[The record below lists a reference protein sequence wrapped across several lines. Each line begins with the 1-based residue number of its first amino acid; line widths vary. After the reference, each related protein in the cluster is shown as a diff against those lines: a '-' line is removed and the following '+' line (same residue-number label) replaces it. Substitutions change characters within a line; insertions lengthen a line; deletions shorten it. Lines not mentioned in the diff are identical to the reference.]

1 MTKLLLQILFFLT
14 CSKPM
19 RRFSMRKRVPSRGI
33 FIILLVKADA
43 LRAGHQTED
52 GSWPENRKSCAN
64 VFICML
70 HVVALSIFVYTTKRL
85 FLSLFFFLFCEFKL
99 LRVQPC
105 WFTLYQWGAEKI
117 NGFWWHNVFDLKRKK
132 LTAHTSLVFSFIEM
146 QTGRH
151 ETAALMVLFLRL
163 SEFGC

>member
-1 MTKLLLQILFFLT
+1 
-14 CSKPM
+14 M

-117 NGFWWHNVFDLKRKK
+117 NGFWWHDVFDLKRKK
-132 LTAHTSLVFSFIEM
+132 INSTYQSCFFLHWNADWQAWNSSAYGLVFATFRVWLLEK
-146 QTGRH
+146 
-151 ETAALMVLFLRL
+151 L
-163 SEFGC
+163 SGKQKLCP